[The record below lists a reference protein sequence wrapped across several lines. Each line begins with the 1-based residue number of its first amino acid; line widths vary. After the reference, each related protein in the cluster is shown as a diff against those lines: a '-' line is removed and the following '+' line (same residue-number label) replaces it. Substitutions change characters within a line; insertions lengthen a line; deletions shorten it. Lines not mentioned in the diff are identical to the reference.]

1 MNRMTHLVSAMLLTC
16 AALLA
21 GCSSVRTVESQVQS
35 YSTLQ
40 GRPTPPTY
48 RLEVLPSQQEQAMAF
63 APIERQAEQSLAGVG
78 LQRDDANGTLVVQI
92 GAQARFIP
100 DSWLYYNSPY
110 ARPGWGW
117 GMGYGRGWGWGGG
130 FMMRDAGPSLYY
142 RAVRLTMR
150 DFKTQQVVY
159 ETSAIYED
167 VWSDDNVIYRMLFD
181 SALNGFPQPPQGPR
195 TVRAATQ
202 PAQPA
207 QPALPATVK

>member
-1 MNRMTHLVSAMLLTC
+1 MNRMTCLVTAPLLAC

-40 GRPTPPTY
+40 AVPTPATY
-48 RLEVLPSQQEQAMAF
+48 RLERLPSQQQQAEAF

-78 LQRDDANGTLVVQI
+78 LTRDDAAGTLVVQI
-92 GAQARFIP
+92 GAQARYIP

-110 ARPGWGW
+110 GRPGWGW
-117 GMGYGRGWGWGGG
+117 GMGYGRGWGWGWGGG
-130 FMMRDAGPSLYY
+130 FTMRDTGPSLYY
-142 RAVRLTMR
+142 RAVQLTMR

-159 ETSAIYED
+159 ETSALYED
-167 VWSDDNVIYRMLFD
+167 VWSDDSVIYRMLFD
-181 SALNGFPQPPQGPR
+181 SALNGFPKPPQGPR

-207 QPALPATVK
+207 VPATVK